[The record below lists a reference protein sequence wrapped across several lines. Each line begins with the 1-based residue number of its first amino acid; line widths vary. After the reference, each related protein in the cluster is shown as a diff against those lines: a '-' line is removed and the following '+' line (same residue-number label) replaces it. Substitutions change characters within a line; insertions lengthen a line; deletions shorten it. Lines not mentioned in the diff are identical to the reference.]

1 MPALDRNGRMK
12 IIENMNTNKKLLLLC
27 VPLLLSAC
35 KESAVVP
42 PMPSGV
48 SVKVMEIEGGR
59 VQYEQNYSGTVE
71 AGFSVPLS
79 FQTAGNLLQVLVSD
93 GQSVREGQVL
103 ATLDPVSLQSA
114 YDAAKAVLE
123 QAEDAY
129 LRYESLHE
137 KGSMTDLKW
146 REVLTKRQQALS
158 MESIAR
164 RNLEHA
170 VLKAPVDGIV
180 AAKDIEAGM
189 NVVPGMPVM
198 KILCIDHVN
207 VKIPVPENEISRTR
221 IGQEATVKVPALQ
234 DRLFHGAVTEKGIS
248 ANPVSRTYDVKI
260 ALDNHGHDL
269 MPGMVCKVDIA
280 DSSRYPS
287 GIVVPNNCIQIDY
300 AGHAF
305 VWIAKDGIATQ
316 RRVRMGGST
325 EKGTLV
331 SQGLERGELLIVEG
345 GQKVS
350 EGTEIVIKAY
360 SDSMD

>member
-1 MPALDRNGRMK
+1 MQ
-12 IIENMNTNKKLLLLC
+12 NMNTNKKILILC
-27 VPLLLSAC
+27 LPLLLSAC
-35 KESAVVP
+35 KESRIVS

-48 SVKVMEIEGGR
+48 SVKVMQIDDSR

-71 AGFSVPLS
+71 AGYSVPLS
-79 FQTAGNLLQVLVSD
+79 FQTAGNLQQVLVSD
-93 GQSVREGQVL
+93 GQSVRKGQLL

-129 LRYESLHE
+129 LRYESLHK
-137 KGSMTDLKW
+137 KGSMTDLQW
-146 REVLTKRQQALS
+146 MEVQTKRQQALS

-189 NVVPGMPVM
+189 NVIPGVPVL
-198 KILCIDHVN
+198 KILGIDQVD
-207 VKIPVPENEISRTR
+207 VKIPVPENEIARTR
-221 IGQEATVKVPALQ
+221 IGQEASVKVPALQ
-234 DRLFHGAVTEKGIS
+234 NRLFQGVITEKGIS

-260 ALDNHGHDL
+260 AIENPEHAL

-305 VWIAKDGIATQ
+305 VWVAQDGMAAK
-316 RRVRMGGST
+316 RRIRVGGLT

-331 SQGLERGELLIVEG
+331 SQGLEKGELLIVEG
-345 GQKVS
+345 SQKVS
-350 EGTEIVIKAY
+350 EGSKIVIK
-360 SDSMD
+360 

>member
-35 KESAVVP
+35 KERAVVP

-137 KGSMTDLKW
+137 KGSMTDLQW

-280 DSSRYPS
+280 DTMKFDPVDGLFSIEHTQPSPFGGITADIRLAATVTMHDAVAYINDRY
-287 GIVVPNNCIQIDY
+287 
-300 AGHAF
+300 ALTAF
-305 VWIAKDGIATQ
+305 H
-316 RRVRMGGST
+316 
-325 EKGTLV
+325 
-331 SQGLERGELLIVEG
+331 ELLPSMNEIFIET
-345 GQKVS
+345 VS
-350 EGTEIVIKAY
+350 SNNHQSAPHN
-360 SDSMD
+360 D